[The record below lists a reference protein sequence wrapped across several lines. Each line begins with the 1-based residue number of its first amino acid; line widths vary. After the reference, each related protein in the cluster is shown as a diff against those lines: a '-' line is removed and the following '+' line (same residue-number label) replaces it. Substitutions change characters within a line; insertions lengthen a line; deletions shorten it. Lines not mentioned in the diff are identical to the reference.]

1 MYNSKKWS
9 GTATRDERIGYS
21 SLVALSTLSNF
32 LFFFSFSL
40 CNVNTIATRTFFLF
54 KYSDITKRRNGK
66 EIGQIVFF
74 SLFIFLCSI
83 SIIVILVFLP
93 FG

>member
-32 LFFFSFSL
+32 LFFFLSLFVTLIPLQREHSFSL
-40 CNVNTIATRTFFLF
+40 NILILQSEEMAKRLDKSFFFRFLF
-54 KYSDITKRRNGK
+54 
-66 EIGQIVFF
+66 FF
-74 SLFIFLCSI
+74 
-83 SIIVILVFLP
+83 VVLVLS
-93 FG
+93 